1 MLTEEIE
8 RKFLVTGEGWRQTP
22 SITCCQGHL
31 NTNKM
36 HNRIRIKK
44 DLATQ
49 KKTAYTDMLNAL
61 QKEIYQYFI
70 QEPDNGLRL
79 AGFKGS
85 WLDA

>member
-1 MLTEEIE
+1 
-8 RKFLVTGEGWRQTP
+8 
-22 SITCCQGHL
+22 
-31 NTNKM
+31 M

-49 KKTAYTDMLNAL
+49 KKTSNTDMLNAL

-85 WLDA
+85 WLDV